1 MNKSKRWISGVEIA
15 VSALITLSLIVIG
28 ASGFVTVK
36 AQDEEAVCREHF
48 RLIYRAL
55 RAYMDEWGTVQPQVG
70 VEAELSEIGVPPK
83 RMWYFPQGIEG
94 ELVSLLNIRREW
106 TVCPVWE
113 NDQEKKALGLRSYC
127 PQIYVGEN
135 RELLPEEIRNQRP
148 RTREMLSR
156 YGSQTEVL
164 LDLNHPGREI
174 VLRLDG
180 TIEVRNADGG
190 Q

>member
-70 VEAELSEIGVPPK
+70 VEAELSEIGVPP
-83 RMWYFPQGIEG
+83 RMWRFTQGVEG

-106 TVCPVWE
+106 TVCPVYE
-113 NDQEKKALGLRSYC
+113 RNPESKALGLHSYC
-127 PQIYVGEN
+127 TQIYSGEYGPDFPERLKASN
-135 RELLPEEIRNQRP
+135 PPTRELLKRDGP
-148 RTREMLSR
+148 RTV
-156 YGSQTEVL
+156 VL
-164 LDLNHPGREI
+164 LDLNHPGRETI
-174 VLRLDG
+174 LRLDG
-180 TIEVRNADGG
+180 TIEVRSTDGG